1 MKLPL
6 LNKNECIIPICYA
19 YDLGLFEK
27 YNFDFTPH
35 FHDGIWADHDLYV
48 TGEIPC
54 IRGDY
59 SRYLIFK
66 HLDECD
72 PVITHTFSR
81 DFKIISR
88 NKIDNVNQLKDASC
102 LLSLTT
108 SVEFYLDQFSKSNDL
123 NITKLDER
131 NIEVRYERF
140 LAGET
145 DLVMIP
151 DPYAAKLLAQGFH
164 VVHDIRD
171 TDINIKVYM
180 WDRKYL
186 EENPDTPQ
194 QLMDIINEATIL
206 FNDLSDEEQYAYL
219 EKYEMVD
226 SKEEFV
232 RKNYELN
239 LPFTDVSKAAAK
251 EWFGE

>member
-27 YNFDFTPH
+27 NNFDFTPH
-35 FHDGIWADHDLYV
+35 FHDGIWADHGLYV
-48 TGEIPC
+48 SGEIPC

-66 HLDECD
+66 DLEECD

-88 NKIDNVNQLKDASC
+88 KKINSVSELDGSSC

-108 SVEFYLDQFSKSNDL
+108 SVEFYLDQFSKSN
-123 NITKLDER
+123 NIMINKLDER
-131 NIEVRYERF
+131 NIETRYERF
-140 LAGET
+140 LSGET

-151 DPYAAKLLAQGFH
+151 DPYAAKLLAQDFH

-186 EENPDTPQ
+186 ENNPEKPQ
-194 QLMDIINEATIL
+194 QLMDIINEATLL
-206 FNDLSDEEQYAYL
+206 FNELSDEEQYKYL

-226 SKEEFV
+226 SREEFV

-239 LPFTDVSKAAAK
+239 LPFTKASKKAAE
-251 EWFGE
+251 EWFGR